1 MQTGYFPFLADPA
14 KLLIIVSY
22 ADVSEF
28 TTTTPHDC
36 R

>member
-1 MQTGYFPFLADPA
+1 MLTRYFPFLADPA

-28 TTTTPHDC
+28 KTTNPHDC